1 MTMPT
6 EAALDPTADPAG
18 AEGGPASG
26 SKNAELVGRSP
37 GQLAWIRIKRDKI
50 AIICAVIVA
59 LFFVVAYSAPL
70 IAKVYGKNP
79 YTPYGLT
86 NPNLTDATGMPLG
99 SFGGIS
105 SQFWLGIEPGGLGRD
120 VFTLL
125 IYGMRTTLTIS
136 VLATILSTVIG
147 VGLGL
152 AQGYL
157 GGKADYW
164 LGRIS
169 DLLMAFPQ
177 QLFFIAFT
185 PVVIALF
192 YPPGNAV
199 PTWFRGLA
207 LIVVQV
213 ALGWMGLGRL
223 LRGMTLSLREREF
236 IEAAKIAGAS
246 PWRIIRKELMPNLG
260 TTILVQTTLSLSG
273 FVTTEAGLSFLGV
286 GMVDPTPDWGRLF
299 QDAAPYYQTDL
310 VFLLVP
316 GLSLMIFTIAF
327 NLLGDSVRDALD
339 PKTAR

>member
-26 SKNAELVGRSP
+26 SKNAELVGRYP

-50 AIICAVIVA
+50 SGRLCRHRGPVLRGGV
-59 LFFVVAYSAPL
+59 LRSADRQG
-70 IAKVYGKNP
+70 VREDP

-136 VLATILSTVIG
+136 VIATILSTVIG
-147 VGLGL
+147 VGIGL

-157 GGKADYW
+157 GGKSDYW

-260 TTILVQTTLSLSG
+260 TTILVQTTLSLSA

>member
-70 IAKVYGKNP
+70 IAKLYGKNP

-86 NPNLTDATGMPLG
+86 DPNLTDATGMPLG

>member
-37 GQLAWIRIKRDKI
+37 GQLAWIRIKRDKV
-50 AIICAVIVA
+50 AVICAVIVA

-70 IAKVYGKNP
+70 IAKLYGKNP
-79 YTPYGLT
+79 YTPYGLVD
-86 NPNLTDATGMPLG
+86 PNLTDASGMPLG

-105 SQFWLGIEPGGLGRD
+105 SQYWLGIEPGGLGRD

-136 VLATILSTVIG
+136 VLATILSTVLG

-199 PTWFRGLA
+199 PTWFRGTA

-310 VFLLVP
+310 AFLLVP

>member
-26 SKNAELVGRSP
+26 NNAELVGRSP

-50 AIICAVIVA
+50 AVVCAVIVT

-70 IAKVYGKNP
+70 IAKLYGKNP

-136 VLATILSTVIG
+136 VLATIFSTVIG

>member
-26 SKNAELVGRSP
+26 SNNAELVGRSP

-50 AIICAVIVA
+50 AVVCAVIVA
-59 LFFVVAYSAPL
+59 LYFVVAYCAPL

-199 PTWFRGLA
+199 PTWFRGTA

-316 GLSLMIFTIAF
+316 GLTLMIFTIAF